1 MATSPAGTVI
11 AYSLPVADVRAAS
24 FNVRVTPAD
33 NELSVGSVTVRLT
46 AGLVSTLSLNS
57 TTKVAPSHLAE
68 TTIGGIASCIMMFAF
83 EASVI
88 TLPALSSYAPSKP
101 SIEPASS
108 FANDIT
114 SGVAKSTKSA
124 LEGSSS
130 TLSATSLLTV

>member
-1 MATSPAGTVI
+1 MAVSPAGTVI
-11 AYSLPVADVRAAS
+11 AYSLPDVCAAS
-24 FNVRVTPAD
+24 FNVRVTKD
-33 NELSVGSVTVRLT
+33 VLSVGSVTVRLT
-46 AGLVSTLSLNS
+46 STLVSTLSLNS

-124 LEGSSS
+124 FLGSPS
-130 TLSATSLLTV
+130 TLVVTSLLIV